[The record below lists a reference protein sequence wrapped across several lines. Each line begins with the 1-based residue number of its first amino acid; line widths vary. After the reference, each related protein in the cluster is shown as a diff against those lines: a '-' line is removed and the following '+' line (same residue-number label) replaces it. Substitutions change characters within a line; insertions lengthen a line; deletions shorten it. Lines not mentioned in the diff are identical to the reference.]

1 MPRARPVI
9 LSRIVEALLLI
20 VVVGSVSH
28 LLIDA
33 PRPGEFPW
41 RLTAALLSIA
51 ALLIASY
58 WRSGRADARSVDLW
72 IVVGSLA
79 FGFWLFALLRYT
91 GFSRWP
97 LASAETLH
105 DYLALLVS
113 HLILVG
119 TVFSCLLW
127 MARGRASFAYLTWGD
142 WRGSPLGMWGRRSL
156 LSAAVAVWIWALYT
170 AISLEPAGAEA
181 RSWFLLI
188 ALAKAMLTGVGE
200 EAAYRGIIQPAAILR
215 FGVPLGIIVQ
225 SCLYTAFHLHLGPI
239 LWSQPGFLLAVM
251 LLGLMFGAVTRATG
265 GIGWACAV
273 HVAINCVIELQ
284 NVS

>member
-1 MPRARPVI
+1 LPRDRRLIV
-9 LSRIVEALLLI
+9 SRTVEALLLI

-41 RLTAALLSIA
+41 RLTAALPLIA
-51 ALLIASY
+51 VLFTASY

-72 IVVGSLA
+72 IVAGSLA

-97 LASAETLH
+97 LGRVETLH
-105 DYLALLVS
+105 DYMVLLVS

-142 WRGSPLGMWGRRSL
+142 WRGSPLGMWGRRL
-156 LSAAVAVWIWALYT
+156 FLFATLVAWIWALYT
-170 AISLEPAGAEA
+170 GISLPPAGAEA

-188 ALAKAMLTGVGE
+188 ALLKAMLTGVAE

-225 SCLYTAFHLHLGPI
+225 SCLYTSFHLHLGPV

-251 LLGLMFGAVTRATG
+251 LLGLTFGAVTRATG
-265 GIGWACAV
+265 GIGWASAV